1 MCLTFMCGRSYC
13 LVLSC
18 IRSLMCFFFFSSRR
32 RHTRCALV
40 TGVQT
45 CALPIFLFMRI
56 VFAGTPEFA
65 RLALDA
71 LVAAG
76 HQVPLVL
83 TQPDRPSGRGLK
95 LTPSPVKQAA
105 QAAGI
110 PVCQPPSLRLDGKY
124 PEDASLAR
132 QAFLDA
138 APDPMV
144 VGGPEE

>member
-1 MCLTFMCGRSYC
+1 
-13 LVLSC
+13 
-18 IRSLMCFFFFSSRR
+18 
-32 RHTRCALV
+32 
-40 TGVQT
+40 
-45 CALPIFLFMRI
+45 MRI

-110 PVCQPPSLRLDGKY
+110 PVCQPRSLRLDGKY
-124 PEDASLAR
+124 PEDASIAR
-132 QAFLDA
+132 QALLDA
-138 APDPMV
+138 APDLMV
-144 VGGPEE
+144 VAAYGLLLPEWRSEERRVGKECVIPVRSRCVTY

>member
-1 MCLTFMCGRSYC
+1 
-13 LVLSC
+13 
-18 IRSLMCFFFFSSRR
+18 
-32 RHTRCALV
+32 
-40 TGVQT
+40 
-45 CALPIFLFMRI
+45 MRI

-110 PVCQPPSLRLDGKY
+110 PVCQPRSLRLDGKGS
-124 PEDASLAR
+124 EEGR
-132 QAFLDA
+132 
-138 APDPMV
+138 
-144 VGGPEE
+144 VGKGCVSTGGSRWSRDHEKKKSKEKKS